1 MPQTA
6 MKYYEIQPQSVSHLL
21 YKGATQGATQEEVCR
36 TTDNSLKTNDLEGKR
51 KTEVWV
57 SVKKG
62 ATLINTTS
70 RTIQRKITQNK
81 YSVQKVR
88 TNGGEGYEILLSS
101 LPEFA
106 QIKYWK
112 EYANQ
117 NEASLGVAAENP
129 ASPVTNPVAMARFD
143 LLQIYVK
150 ETTGKG
156 NKTGAKEAFIY
167 DYNNGKYQ
175 DLFRK
180 LGPLSLKTIERWKKR
195 LADSGFDAHCLAPN
209 YKAKPV
215 SLTVRE
221 IELTI
226 TNLLNPNRP
235 KLSEVIRRTRDQL
248 LREGVEPRTDITYR
262 RYIEGW
268 AKANKDIYTIYREG
282 EKAFNDKVS
291 PYVKRN
297 LDEIEVGDIVVAD
310 GHTFNFFMIDPISGR
325 KCRMT
330 LILFFDMKSSM
341 PLGFDVM
348 RTENTRVIA
357 SALRRTIMMLGFTP
371 RIVYLDNGRAFRGK
385 YFRGT
390 RDFSQAQIAGL
401 YSRMGI
407 QTIYATPYHGQSKTI
422 ERFYG
427 VLGEFERRLS
437 TYSGYNIEN
446 KPARLSRNEK
456 LHKRLYDSE
465 TLEFRGVIESLLR
478 YFGEYAERKHQEGF
492 YKGLC
497 PAEVFSKSLE
507 KVKAGPDFGGR
518 LINPEELGYLMLDSE
533 ERKLNRNGVS
543 FCGDHYYNERLTPLV
558 GEPVT
563 VKFDIFNL
571 EEVLVYYREKFL
583 CKASR
588 MDYVHP
594 AARLLG
600 TEEDVEKLEG
610 LLEMKGRIKKNVTT
624 EMKEIFAIQQ
634 ELIGEGPLENKP
646 KEITQKKETKKEL
659 NYGYKLVADE
669 PEIEEE
675 KIYIYQ
681 YEKEEAEG

>member
-1 MPQTA
+1 MPKTA
-6 MKYYEIQPQSVSHLL
+6 MKYYEIQPQSGSHLCA
-21 YKGATQGATQEEVCR
+21 KGANQGANLFEDVR
-36 TTDNSLKTNDLEGKR
+36 TPDNSLKIKDLEGKQ
-51 KTEVWV
+51 KTEVWI
-57 SVKKG
+57 SVQKG
-62 ATLINTTS
+62 ANLVGVTK
-70 RTIQRKITQNK
+70 RAIQKNITRGK
-81 YSVQKVR
+81 YSVRKVR

-112 EYANQ
+112 EYSNGCEETR
-117 NEASLGVAAENP
+117 EAAAENP
-129 ASPVTNPVAMARFD
+129 AAPVTHPVAMARFD
-143 LLQIYVK
+143 LLEIYAK
-150 ETTGKG
+150 ETSGKG
-156 NKTGAKEAFIY
+156 NKTGAKEAFIF

-175 DLFRK
+175 EAFRM
-180 LGPLSLKTIERWKKR
+180 LGTLSLKTIERWKKR

-215 SLTVRE
+215 SLTARE

-235 KLSEVIRRTRDQL
+235 KLSEVIRRTREQL

-291 PYVKRN
+291 PYVKRD

-390 RDFSQAQIAGL
+390 RDFSTAGIAGL
-401 YSRMGI
+401 YSRLGI

-437 TYSGYNIEN
+437 TYSGYNIDN

-465 TLEFRGVIESLLR
+465 TLEFRGVIESLLH

-492 YKGLC
+492 YKGET
-497 PAEVFSKSLE
+497 PGEVFSRSLE
-507 KVKAGPDFGGR
+507 KVKASPDFGGR

-543 FCGDHYYNERLTPLV
+543 FCGDHYYNEKLTPLV
-558 GEPVT
+558 GEPVR

-571 EEVLVYYREKFL
+571 EEVLVYYRDKFI

-610 LLEMKGRIKKNVTT
+610 LLEMKGRIKRNVVKD
-624 EMKEIFAIQQ
+624 MKEIFAIQQ
-634 ELIGEGPLENKP
+634 ELIGAGPLESQP
-646 KEITQKKETKKEL
+646 KEITQKKETRKEL
-659 NYGYKLVADE
+659 NYGYKLVADG